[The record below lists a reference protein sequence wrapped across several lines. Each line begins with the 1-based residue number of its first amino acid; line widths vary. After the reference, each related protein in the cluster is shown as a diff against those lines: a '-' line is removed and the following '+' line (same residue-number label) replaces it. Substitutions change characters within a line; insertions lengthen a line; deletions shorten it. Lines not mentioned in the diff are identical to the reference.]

1 MSPRRTNVAAKLAEF
16 DRLPNDAIVDDPV
29 AAALL
34 GISEDTLKRRNPVP
48 RRQVSDRRGGRRV
61 GDLRALSRGEAA
73 A

>member
-1 MSPRRTNVAAKLAEF
+1 MSRRIDVSKKLAEF

-34 GISEDTLKRRNPVP
+34 NMSIDTFRRNNPVP
-48 RRQVSDRRGGRRV
+48 QKRLSKRRVGRRA
-61 GDLRALSRGEAA
+61 GDLRALVRGEAA